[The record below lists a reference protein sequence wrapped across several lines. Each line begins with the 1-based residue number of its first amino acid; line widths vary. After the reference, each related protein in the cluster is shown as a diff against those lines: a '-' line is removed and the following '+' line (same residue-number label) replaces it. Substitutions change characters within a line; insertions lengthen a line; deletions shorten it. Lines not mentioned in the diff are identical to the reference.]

1 VLEELR
7 RVILGLRVQNED
19 EEVESLYD
27 RMKLDI
33 KNTRDGVITMWG
45 EEEEASL
52 WRDRDTG
59 PFLDVMC
66 GWVRNAKNYENSV
79 R

>member
-1 VLEELR
+1 M
-7 RVILGLRVQNED
+7 
-19 EEVESLYD
+19 YD

-33 KNTRDGVITMWG
+33 KKQQGNDVITMWG
-45 EEEEASL
+45 EGAEAFL

-59 PFLDVMC
+59 AFLDVMC